1 MYKAAFLPPKG
12 ARELG
17 SSRGSSRSTNSSI
30 LAAVNNPRLP
40 PGGWEISEK
49 RTDANSVLRHP
60 LRRLVPPSDRGLDP
74 RPRTICWEEKKGG
87 GAGMV
92 HHYMAPKLVPQWRY
106 GRTPPQWWIQQ
117 VKIKRMLQELKPPLS
132 IDAAELKQLLKVKL
146 AEHLDR
152 VVDTFRQ
159 WDTDNSGTI
168 SAHEFYAACRTGL
181 GISGYRREFFDEL
194 FNKMD
199 ADNSG
204 EIEYKELNAHLRR
217 RVEDPSFRVSMSRA
231 ASAKMLEA
239 AKAVQASRPQSASVI
254 AQRDVNNLKGYRH
267 EPDFDRMTQRQRFQ
281 KYMT

>member
-117 VKIKRMLQELKPPLS
+117 VKIKRMLQELKPPLN
-132 IDAAELKQLLKVKL
+132 
-146 AEHLDR
+146 DR
-152 VVDTFRQ
+152 CCGAQTAPKGQ
-159 WDTDNSGTI
+159 
-168 SAHEFYAACRTGL
+168 A
-181 GISGYRREFFDEL
+181 RR
-194 FNKMD
+194 
-199 ADNSG
+199 
-204 EIEYKELNAHLRR
+204 
-217 RVEDPSFRVSMSRA
+217 
-231 ASAKMLEA
+231 AS
-239 AKAVQASRPQSASVI
+239 
-254 AQRDVNNLKGYRH
+254 
-267 EPDFDRMTQRQRFQ
+267 
-281 KYMT
+281 

>member
-17 SSRGSSRSTNSSI
+17 ASRGSSRSTNSSI

-92 HHYMAPKLVPQWRY
+92 HHYMA
-106 GRTPPQWWIQQ
+106 
-117 VKIKRMLQELKPPLS
+117 LKPPLS

-217 RVEDPSFRVSMSRA
+217 RVEDPSFRVSMSRP